1 MSLPELAAFEAARAQ
16 GFSEAAI
23 VTAQGLDQNKLRPAL
38 TQWKITLAGD
48 AALRATYEIE
58 LAQAE
63 DRLTRRVPPL
73 DENLEAWVAFLAA
86 YAAHPAPFTLLRDL
100 GLALPDLSRLG
111 RLWARRLDAAPALR
125 DRAARLAAD
134 GPPRALP
141 AVRPAEPI
149 LVPPKVARP
158 EPPTTVPAPPPRVE
172 PEPRLPPPAL
182 TLEQHASLT
191 VELAMAPD
199 KRAEIL
205 ARYRITPEQKS
216 ELDRHYERLVQRDAS
231 KHAAWH
237 AAYRTYHAWL
247 VSTGPR
253 P

>member
-23 VTAQGLDQNKLRPAL
+23 VTAQGLDRNKLRAAL
-38 TQWKITLAGD
+38 AQWKITLAGD
-48 AALRATYEIE
+48 TALRATYEVE

-73 DENLEAWVAFLAA
+73 DENLEAWVAFLAV
-86 YAAHPAPFTLLRDL
+86 YAAHPAPFVLLRDL

-125 DRAARLAAD
+125 DRAARLTAET
-134 GPPRALP
+134 PPRALP
-141 AVRPAEPI
+141 AIRPAEPV
-149 LVPPKVARP
+149 LVPPKLARS
-158 EPPTTVPAPPPRVE
+158 EPPARASATPPRAE
-172 PEPRLPPPAL
+172 PEPRLPPPLL

-199 KRAEIL
+199 KRPEIL
-205 ARYRITPEQKS
+205 ARYRLTPEQTF
-216 ELDRHYERLVQRDAS
+216 ELDRHYERLVQTDAS

-237 AAYRTYHAWL
+237 AAYRAYHAWL
-247 VSTGPR
+247 VSTGGR